1 MNHID
6 NTVVDSLC
14 SLLRRNRGFTGC
26 ISSASTPPVYES
38 LANIST
44 VCQGPVTVT
53 GLNKPCEW
61 IIQRGP
67 EWMIEQ
73 EERIITSFPGYQL
86 FRLHYDPASPPEC
99 LSRGVGSLT
108 LQRWSDAEEGQLPS
122 KEKAEWSLFF
132 SGAIT
137 SLSGWLNAPL
147 WFTSVQ
153 EMIFVWSFV
162 CFGLRLKDSSFLI
175 QSFIFLLWAH

>member
-1 MNHID
+1 MSRRKETRLLGPLINHNNCKFKISVCKCGM
-6 NTVVDSLC
+6 TQFVCLLEWITSTTPWSTLC

-26 ISSASTPPVYES
+26 ISSASTPRVYES

-108 LQRWSDAEEGQLPS
+108 LQRWSDVEEGQLPS
-122 KEKAEWSLFF
+122 KEKAE
-132 SGAIT
+132 
-137 SLSGWLNAPL
+137 
-147 WFTSVQ
+147 
-153 EMIFVWSFV
+153 
-162 CFGLRLKDSSFLI
+162 
-175 QSFIFLLWAH
+175 